1 MMAQQHGFLIAEDDV
16 HGYFQQAPSTRLASL
31 SGLDGVIYYSSF
43 CKALSPALR
52 MGYLAAAPALL
63 KVLMRTKIHSILTTP
78 ALNEFVLLEVLRAGT
93 LRKHLERLQR
103 KIMAARNASTR
114 QLRAA
119 GVQFEQPGDAG
130 IFLWGTMPEG
140 LDVDLLVQDAYRN
153 KILLMRGAAFS
164 PNDVPDRHVRFN
176 VAFSQHPRL
185 GSYLQE
191 RLDAVAGARSSLSRM
206 RAEKTA

>member
-1 MMAQQHGFLIAEDDV
+1 
-16 HGYFQQAPSTRLASL
+16 
-31 SGLDGVIYYSSF
+31 
-43 CKALSPALR
+43 

-78 ALNEFVLLEVLRAGT
+78 ALNELVLLEVLRAGN
-93 LRKHLERLQR
+93 LRKHLDRLQR

-114 QLRAA
+114 QLSAA

-140 LDVDLLVQDAYRN
+140 VDVDLLVQDAYRN

-164 PNDVPDRHVRFN
+164 PDDTPDRHIRFN

-185 GSYLQE
+185 GNYLRE
-191 RLDAVAGARSSLSRM
+191 RLEAIAGARSSLGWIHS
-206 RAEKTA
+206 